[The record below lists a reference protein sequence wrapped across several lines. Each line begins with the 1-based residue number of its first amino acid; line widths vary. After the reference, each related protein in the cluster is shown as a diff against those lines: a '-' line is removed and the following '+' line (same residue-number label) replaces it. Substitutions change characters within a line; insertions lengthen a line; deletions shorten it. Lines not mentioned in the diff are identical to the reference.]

1 MHVRMVSRRLVIACF
16 AAVTLT
22 SSVETITLP
31 PRVERAV
38 SLPVAGR
45 LTSDFIE
52 NQGQWSGAARF
63 AARKGDVAAAFE
75 PQLIRLRLGTSDPQT
90 VALIFEGASPRV
102 LLSGEQKRNG
112 VYNFVGGRDAAAWRT
127 NVPAYG
133 SVIYRGLYDG
143 VDVRVREQTPHF
155 EYDLIVAP
163 HADLRSVVVRVEGT
177 TSIELDSDGAL
188 ILHTAAGPLRQTPP
202 ATSETLPDG
211 TTRPVAS
218 RFRIIGPQR
227 YGFEAPDRNVQ
238 LPLVIDPGL
247 VWSSLVGGTGHE
259 ELAAIEAARD
269 GSGDLFVLG
278 NTTSAD
284 FATTP
289 TPVQAARYKT
299 FVARLD
305 ASGAHYD
312 FVTFINGLQNQTYPK
327 GISAD
332 TGGGVTLVG
341 TTVDLDFPVT
351 AGAYQTTFGS
361 PIAGLSNGDGF
372 VMRLNAT
379 GGVAFATY
387 LGGSGHD
394 DASAVAFDSQLNTLI
409 VAGFTQ
415 STNFPT
421 TVGAYDRSFNPPP
434 AGDNTAFASD
444 AFVARLS
451 LDGSRLEYSTYF
463 GGQTYEH
470 PTDVIVDPQGF
481 VTIAGVTTSSASGAR
496 IPLTPDAFDSTWNGS
511 EDGFLARFK
520 LDGLGSADLKY
531 STFLGGVNLDAIEA
545 IAFDPNNPELV
556 IVAGHSWYDNFTGP
570 FFPTT
575 AGAFK
580 RVLTPKPPAT
590 PLFPHRKTGFVT
602 KFRFPAGAAGSLVW
616 STFAGGNWED
626 FLSDIAIDETGA
638 VIVAGGTRSPDLQ
651 TMPGAL
657 DRTQDGI
664 ATGPHDCFVWKLG
677 PDGNR
682 LDYST
687 YIGGLYE
694 ECGAVSTVGAKIA
707 YLGGNTI
714 ALAGMTG
721 SGDFET
727 TPDAVLRTTDEVTD
741 GNNPFVA
748 KLTLAAATADA
759 AVNAPTPISPA
770 NNSTTGGSGG
780 VVRFGWTAV
789 DDPSGIEGYV
799 YEISGKPDFPEGF
812 VQGGSVNSP
821 ELLLESIA
829 INTPYFWR
837 VRAAD
842 RAGNLSDWSATSTF
856 TAGVTG
862 AATIVNFVQTY
873 PSTVTGGSPI
883 QGVLHLS
890 DPAPPGG
897 ATAILSTK
905 DPRGYLRTPSPI
917 SMPATVTIPAGQITA
932 NFTIP
937 TVAVTTATPAAI
949 YATVGSLGA
958 KGSVTVDTAPVVKAA
973 SVALDPF
980 AVTGGNPA
988 TGTVT
993 LTGAAPAGGTMVPL
1007 LSSHPDYAAVPA
1019 SVTVPAGATSA
1030 TFPITTSAVP
1040 FSFDVTIEATGSE
1053 FSGRKLALKT
1063 PGPRLTTLNLSAST
1077 VSGGSTLT
1085 GTVTFSGPIP
1095 PSPFPATAD
1104 ALVTLKSTHPAVGMM
1119 ALVAVPVGQT
1129 SATFSIGVRNVPV
1142 TTDLEIVAA
1151 YDATVLRAPVRVNGT
1166 AATLA
1171 SMTLNVNTLTG
1182 GQGGVGFVNLTAPA
1196 PAGNVL
1202 VNLASN
1208 DPAITLPSTVTVSA
1222 GTTNGIFSFGA
1233 LPVQATTAAT
1243 ITASYGPSSASAGVT
1258 INPSAANNLWVTSL
1272 ALSPATV
1279 TAGTSTTATVTINAP
1294 APSGGSTV
1302 QMSSASPVVVPA
1314 GVTIPPGATSVTFD
1328 VGTTSVSTTT
1338 QVKVYALLNTT
1349 WGAVLTV
1356 TPGGTSTPTLAS
1368 LSLSPA
1374 SVTGGSSSQGTVT
1387 LSSAAPSGG
1396 AVVTLSSSNTAAA
1409 TVPASVTVSAGA
1421 TSLTFTVT
1429 TQTVSSSTSTTISG
1443 TLGVSRSAT
1452 LTVNASTATPSA
1464 PTLIAPAN
1472 SATVPQPVTFDWND
1486 VANAASYQI
1495 QVDDSNS
1502 FSTPRVIDQTVTAS
1516 QYTATSPVLSSLQ
1529 HWWRVRGRNAAGTA
1543 GSWSSIR
1550 SFTPQGTPAAPAL
1563 SALTMNPTSV
1573 TGGTAV
1579 QGTATLT
1586 AAAPSGGAVVT
1597 LSSGNTAVV
1606 TVPASVT
1613 VPSGSTSAS
1622 FAVSSQAVTA
1632 STTVTITGAFGGA
1645 ARTATVTLNPVA
1657 PTGTAMLT
1665 VSVTGRSGERI
1676 TSTPAGISVPVGST
1690 GSASFTAGTS
1700 VTLTVSNGRDA
1711 VWSGA
1716 CSSGGNKTRAC
1727 TFTLNANAS
1736 VSANVQ

>member
-1 MHVRMVSRRLVIACF
+1 MS
-16 AAVTLT
+16 
-22 SSVETITLP
+22 
-31 PRVERAV
+31 
-38 SLPVAGR
+38 
-45 LTSDFIE
+45 
-52 NQGQWSGAARF
+52 
-63 AARKGDVAAAFE
+63 
-75 PQLIRLRLGTSDPQT
+75 
-90 VALIFEGASPRV
+90 
-102 LLSGEQKRNG
+102 
-112 VYNFVGGRDAAAWRT
+112 
-127 NVPAYG
+127 
-133 SVIYRGLYDG
+133 
-143 VDVRVREQTPHF
+143 
-155 EYDLIVAP
+155 
-163 HADLRSVVVRVEGT
+163 
-177 TSIELDSDGAL
+177 
-188 ILHTAAGPLRQTPP
+188 
-202 ATSETLPDG
+202 
-211 TTRPVAS
+211 
-218 RFRIIGPQR
+218 
-227 YGFEAPDRNVQ
+227 
-238 LPLVIDPGL
+238 
-247 VWSSLVGGTGHE
+247 
-259 ELAAIEAARD
+259 
-269 GSGDLFVLG
+269 G

-289 TPVQAARYKT
+289 TPVQSARYKT

-312 FVTFINGLQNQTYPK
+312 FVTFINGLQNQTYPA
-327 GISAD
+327 GLAADSA
-332 TGGGVTLVG
+332 GGVTLVG

-351 AGAYQTTFGS
+351 AGAYQTAFAS
-361 PIAGLSNGDGF
+361 PIAGQSNGDGF
-372 VMRLNAT
+372 VMRLNPT
-379 GGVAFATY
+379 GTLAFATY
-387 LGGSGHD
+387 LGGSSHD
-394 DASAVAFDSQLNTLI
+394 DVRAAVFDARLNTLI

-415 STNFPT
+415 SSNFPT

-434 AGDNTAFASD
+434 ASDTTAFASD
-444 AFVARLS
+444 AFVSRLS

-481 VTIAGVTTSSASGAR
+481 VTIAGVTTSSASGAK
-496 IPLTPDAFDSTWNGS
+496 IPLTADAFDSTWNGS

-520 LDGLGSADLKY
+520 LDGQGSADLKY
-531 STFLGGVNLDAIEA
+531 STFLGGVNQDVIEG

-556 IVAGHSWYDNFTGP
+556 VVAGHSWYDNFTGP

-590 PLFPHRKTGFVT
+590 QLFPHSKTGFVT

-651 TMPGAL
+651 TTTGAA
-657 DRTQDGI
+657 DRTQDGV

-694 ECGAVSTVGAKIA
+694 DCGAVSTVGAKIA

-727 TPDAVLRTTDEVTD
+727 TPDAVLQTIDEATD

-748 KLTLAAATADA
+748 KLTMAAATGDA

-799 YEISGKPDFPEGF
+799 YEVSPKPDFPDGF
-812 VQGGSVNSP
+812 VHYRGSVNSP

-829 INTPYFWR
+829 INTPWFWR

-842 RAGNLSDWSATSTF
+842 GAGNLSDWSPTSTF
-856 TAGVTG
+856 TAGVSG

-873 PSTVTGGSPI
+873 PTTVTGGSSV

-905 DPRGYLRTPSPI
+905 DPRGYLRTSSPI
-917 SMPATVTIPAGQITA
+917 SVPATVTIPAGQITA

-937 TVAVTTATPAAI
+937 TVAVTAATPAAI
-949 YATVGSLGA
+949 YATVGALGA
-958 KGSVTVDTAPVVKAA
+958 KGSVTVGTAPVVTAA
-973 SVALDPF
+973 SVTLDPV

-988 TGTVT
+988 TGTIT
-993 LTGAAPAGGTMVPL
+993 LTGVAPAGGIVVPL

-1019 SVTVPAGATSA
+1019 SVNVPAGATSA
-1030 TFPITTSAVP
+1030 TFPITTSVVP
-1040 FSFDVTIEATGSE
+1040 FSFDVAIEAIGSQ
-1053 FSGRKLALKT
+1053 SATRKLALKT
-1063 PGPRLTTLNLSAST
+1063 PGPRLTAFNLSAST

-1095 PSPFPATAD
+1095 TSPFPATGD
-1104 ALVTLKSTHPAVGMM
+1104 ALVTLKSTHPAVGF
-1119 ALVAVPVGQT
+1119 LPIVAVPVGQT

-1142 TTDLEIVAA
+1142 TTTLDIIAA
-1151 YDATVLRAPVRVNGT
+1151 YDDTVLRRPVTVTGT
-1166 AATLA
+1166 AAALA
-1171 SMTLNVNTLTG
+1171 SLTLNVNTLTG
-1182 GQGGVGFVNLTAPA
+1182 GQGGVGHVNLTAPA

-1202 VNLASN
+1202 VNLASSN
-1208 DPAITLPSTVTVSA
+1208 PAITLPPNVTVSA
-1222 GTTNGIFSFGA
+1222 GTTSGIFSFNA
-1233 LPVQATTAAT
+1233 LHVQATTSAT

-1258 INPSAANNLWVTSL
+1258 INSSAAGNVWVTSL
-1272 ALSPATV
+1272 ALSPSTV
-1279 TAGTSTTATVTINAP
+1279 TAGTSSTGTVTINAP
-1294 APSGGSTV
+1294 APSGGATV

-1314 GVTIPPGATSVTFD
+1314 GVTIPQGATSASFN

-1338 QVKVYALLNTT
+1338 PVKVYAVLNTT
-1349 WGAVLTV
+1349 WGAMLTV
-1356 TPGGTSTPTLAS
+1356 TPGGGGSTPTLAS

-1409 TVPASVTVSAGA
+1409 TVPASVTISAGA
-1421 TSLTFTVT
+1421 TSRTFTVS
-1429 TQTVSSSTSTTISG
+1429 TQAVSSSTSAVISG

-1452 LTVNASTATPSA
+1452 LTVNASNPTPAA
-1464 PTLIAPAN
+1464 PSLLAPAN
-1472 SATVPQPVTFDWND
+1472 GATVALPVTFDWSD

-1495 QVDDSNS
+1495 QVDDSSS
-1502 FSTPRVIDQTVTAS
+1502 FTTPRVIDQTITAS
-1516 QYTATSPVLSSLQ
+1516 QFTATTLAIRQ

-1543 GSWSSIR
+1543 GAWSSVR
-1550 SFTPQGTPAAPAL
+1550 SVTPQGTPAAPAL

-1579 QGTATLT
+1579 QGTATLSSG
-1586 AAAPSGGAVVT
+1586 APSGGAVVT
-1597 LSSGNTAVV
+1597 LSSNNTAAV

-1622 FAVSSQAVTA
+1622 FSVSSSQAVTA
-1632 STTVTITGAFGGA
+1632 STTVTITGAYGGA
-1645 ARTATVTLNPVA
+1645 TRTATVTVNPAA
-1657 PTGTAMLT
+1657 PAGTAMLT
-1665 VSVTGRSGERI
+1665 VSATGRSGERI
-1676 TSTPAGISVPVGST
+1676 TSTPAGINVLVGST

-1700 VTLTVSNGRDA
+1700 VTLTVSDGRDA
-1711 VWSGA
+1711 IWSGA